1 MSEKVNLIDF
11 SDIFKTVGV
20 DSDQESYV
28 ETHEWTHTTS
38 GIYILITP
46 YHANVWFLM
55 KKILNIRPPAFQNC

>member
-28 ETHEWTHTTS
+28 ETHERTNTHNF
-38 GIYILITP
+38 GDLYINLK
-46 YHANVWFLM
+46 F
-55 KKILNIRPPAFQNC
+55 KNCNFKNKF

>member
-28 ETHEWTHTTS
+28 ETHEHTQLREFIH
-38 GIYILITP
+38 G
-46 YHANVWFLM
+46 V
-55 KKILNIRPPAFQNC
+55 